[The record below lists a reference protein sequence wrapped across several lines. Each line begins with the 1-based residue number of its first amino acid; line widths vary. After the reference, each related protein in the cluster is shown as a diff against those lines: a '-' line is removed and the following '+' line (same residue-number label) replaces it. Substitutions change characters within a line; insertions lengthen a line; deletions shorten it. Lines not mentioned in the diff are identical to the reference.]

1 MKSKKNIIDR
11 VMLRI
16 EKRKGNV
23 FMLKDFKDL
32 IKEYDYDQVLR
43 ALRQLVKKRVLIRIG
58 HGIYAKTRIFGNGV
72 VLPNATIGDLA
83 EEALQKLGVKTDKS
97 TYWYEYNSGMSDQIP
112 TGRVIAV
119 DRRVRRKIGYNGY
132 EIYYERIKK
141 R

>member
-1 MKSKKNIIDR
+1 MENTA
-11 VMLRI
+11 
-16 EKRKGNV
+16 V
-23 FMLKDFKDL
+23 FLS
-32 IKEYDYDQVLR
+32 IV
-43 ALRQLVKKRVLIRIG
+43 QLPQS
-58 HGIYAKTRIFGNGV
+58 F
-72 VLPNATIGDLA
+72 PLA